1 MFTALC
7 TLADTAA
14 GKTKLSPL
22 SPMSNIAKPG
32 TLLSDMDIS
41 SSSDKMTPP
50 SLLFKIDLED
60 EEEEDQLT
68 GNLILPNISDLFD
81 ITPRPN
87 RGLWDKN
94 HAEAMAQVTNKK
106 YLEFGKKLFNKPNDM
121 ALTITH
127 DSYVPE
133 EYRSEPYK
141 DWTPSPHTW
150 NNGVPHLPTLPPDTT
165 TLDDEEAQTSIAN
178 GWPSPPSPPLK
189 GTDMQPP
196 IEEFSGAHPGHP
208 WEYNTIGSPNYFCLL
223 IPDPA
228 MPRCQIVAPY
238 IKYNTDTSHPEISGM
253 FGQDYPIIT
262 HALRPTPVDYLCP
275 LTPSQIKVL
284 AEDKKYSEVIDWI
297 LGEHCPFNLMAGVGQ
312 YRHYLNACY
321 TTQKQINALQEK
333 HMYYLEKRMEVLSDL
348 KNANMLGRI
357 LAHTKEFDGHPEAYA
372 SFFQAVSPFRGH
384 ITYSGTNIAIDCYM
398 SGAIALSPPAVSKPP
413 LPYIHLTYADMLHNS
428 KSICKPLTTVDKPPS
443 IPTRPCSTCGKC
455 CHKCCVIRHIRCDC
469 PKRQSKKKVYFL

>member
-7 TLADTAA
+7 TFADTAA

-22 SPMSNIAKPG
+22 TPMSDIAKLGSPI
-32 TLLSDMDIS
+32 SDMDIS
-41 SSSDKMTPP
+41 SSSDEKTPP

-68 GNLILPNISDLFD
+68 GDPILPNISDLFD

-94 HAEAMAQVTNKK
+94 RAEAMAQVDPK
-106 YLEFGKKLFNKPNDM
+106 YTKFGKIFIQDPNHM

-127 DSYVPE
+127 NSYVPE
-133 EYRSEPYK
+133 EYRSKPYE

-150 NNGVPHLPTLPPDTT
+150 NNGVPRLLTPPSDMT
-165 TLDDEEAQTSIAN
+165 TLDDEEAQTGIAN

-208 WEYNTIGSPNYFCLL
+208 WEYNTIGSPNYFRLL

-228 MPRCQIVAPY
+228 MPHCQIVAPY
-238 IKYNTDTSHPEISGM
+238 IKYNSDTSHPEISST

-262 HALRPTPVDYLCP
+262 RTLRPTPVDYLCP
-275 LTPSQIKVL
+275 TLTPSQIEVL
-284 AEDKKYSEVIDWI
+284 AEDKKYSKIIDWI
-297 LGEHCPFNLMAGVGQ
+297 LGEHCPFDLMAGVAQ

-321 TTQKQINALQEK
+321 ATQKQINALQEK
-333 HMYYLEKRMEVLSDL
+333 HQYYLEKRMEVLSDL
-348 KNANMLGRI
+348 KNANVLGHI
-357 LAHTKEFDGHPEAYA
+357 LTHTKEFDGHPEAYA
-372 SFFQAVSPFRGH
+372 SFFQAVSPFCGH
-384 ITYSGTNIAIDCYM
+384 ITYSGTNVAIDRYM

-413 LPYIHLTYADMLHNS
+413 PPYIHLTYADTLRNS
-428 KSICKPLTTVDKPPS
+428 KSICKPLTMVDKPPS
-443 IPTRPCSTCGKC
+443 IPNGPCSTC
-455 CHKCCVIRHIRCDC
+455 
-469 PKRQSKKKVYFL
+469 